1 MDDITP
7 SMTETAEETLAGLE
21 PLARLEERIL
31 ATVEQLRVARHERAQ
46 AESDRAA
53 LRDQLARA
61 EQEGRKFR
69 GEADALRKERRQI
82 LERVERLLTQVEKL
96 PQD

>member
-7 SMTETAEETLAGLE
+7 SVTDTPAETLSGLE

-31 ATVEQLRVARHERAQ
+31 ATVEQLHAARQEKEK
-46 AESDRAA
+46 AESGQAA

-61 EQEGRKFR
+61 EQESRKFR
-69 GEADALRKERRQI
+69 GEAEALRKERRQI
-82 LERVERLLTQVEKL
+82 LERVERLLAHVEKL
-96 PQD
+96 PHD